1 MNRDAFLASSP
12 WMEVLVKSVYW
23 RFKFVYKIFKWLAR
37 RRPEPIKASI
47 GSARKLTFGSI
58 TDKLRTNGV
67 SEGAILVV
75 HSSMAKMKPTGLSPK
90 EICEELLRFIGPEG
104 TLAMPAIPFYRDEP
118 TGPER
123 LTDNICSKR
132 LLYDVRKTPPWTGAL
147 PRALMGFAGAI
158 RSRHPLNSMVAVGR
172 HAESMMHSNIAG
184 DCPMACGPNSSWKFC
199 ADKNAI
205 IVCLGV
211 DTAHS
216 LTMIHVAEDS
226 WADQWPIA
234 NWYRQRMFHIKDGE
248 FEIDISV
255 RERRP
260 RWAINYGERTLQ
272 KDLITCGILKV
283 IYVDD
288 LRIEICESAALIKF
302 LNSRKSSGYPYWLP
316 FWDKVSQ

>member
-1 MNRDAFLASSP
+1 MNRDTFLASSP
-12 WMEVLVKSVYW
+12 WVEVLVKSVYW
-23 RFKFVYKIFKWLAR
+23 RFNFVNKILSLRAR
-37 RRPEPIKASI
+37 RRPQPINISI
-47 GSARKLTFGSI
+47 KPTKKLDFEKI
-58 TDKLRTNGV
+58 TEKLRNIGV
-67 SEGAILVV
+67 CEGAILIV
-75 HSSMAKMKPTGLSPK
+75 HSSMAAMKPTGLSPNQ
-90 EICEELLRFIGPEG
+90 ICEELIRFIGPEG

-147 PRALMGFAGAI
+147 PKALMGFASAI
-158 RSRHPLNSMVAVGR
+158 RSRHPLNSMVAIGR
-172 HAESMMHSNIAG
+172 NAESMMLATIDG
-184 DCPMACGPNSSWKFC
+184 DRPMACGPNSSWKFC
-199 ADKNAI
+199 ADNNAI

-234 NWYRQRMFHIKDGE
+234 NWYRQRLFHIKDGD
-248 FEIDISV
+248 FEADISV

-272 KDLITCGILKV
+272 KDLIACGILRV
-283 IYVDD
+283 VYVDD
-288 LRIEICESAALIKF
+288 LRIETCESAALIEF

-316 FWDKVSQ
+316 FWDRAS